1 MVLSGVSRTLDENLM
16 ASCIKKPAIK
26 GGPNSQGKRNPA
38 ADFPVAA
45 GGQLAYFMVGMTN
58 SAPLARCGQRV
69 VTVFSRV

>member
-1 MVLSGVSRTLDENLM
+1 M
-16 ASCIKKPAIK
+16 PAIK